1 MNSKKIKISHVY
13 APISIG
19 ELIDKITIL
28 EIKKEH
34 ITGEKLKNIAKE
46 LQLLK
51 DIIQDRNL
59 KINVKLINNLQEI
72 NKKLWQIE
80 DQIRTKE
87 KKQLFDEEFIE
98 LARSVY
104 LENDRRSYIK
114 KEINLKYNSEIIEE
128 KSYQ

>member
-34 ITGEKLKNIAKE
+34 INGEKLKNIAKE